1 MTLREPNKLRNF
13 RQAQRSKLEEVKVGQ
28 TGNLFSLSLTEL
40 TQLLV
45 VFSDSL
51 LVYSSLSL
59 FLWRSFSD
67 FQLNNQSNNSYNNK
81 EVG

>member
-51 LVYSSLSL
+51 LVYSSL